1 MLYTGRMRF
10 QRSGLFTDFYE
21 LTMSQGYH
29 RFGENRHVVFDMFY
43 RRQPFSGGFAVFAGL
58 DDLIDHIMEF
68 RFSDDEITYLRSVG
82 SFSDDFL
89 SFLREFRFT
98 GDLYAVPEG
107 SVVFPC
113 EPLIRV
119 HAPLIEAQLIEGLL
133 LNTINFQ
140 TLVATKAARV
150 HLAANH
156 GAVLEFGLRRAQGA
170 DGAMSAAR
178 AAFIGG
184 AKATSNTLA
193 GKVYGI
199 PVKGTMAHSWV
210 MAFDSEEESFER
222 YAELYPDATI
232 LLIDTYSTL
241 GSGLDNAIRVGKTL
255 KARGHRF
262 GVRLDSGDL
271 EYLSKQVRAELDAAG
286 LEDATITV
294 SNELDEQIIHHLV
307 TSGSPIDSWGVGTRL
322 VTGGEDSSLT
332 GVYKLAAK
340 GDGRLDPTIKL
351 SNQPAKTTN
360 PGVKQVYRFFDA
372 SDSPLADL
380 IALEDE
386 QIVHGEPYT
395 FHHPDLSASKFE
407 MTRYA
412 KIVPL
417 LRKQMD
423 RGERCRECISLP
435 DLQAHCTESLDRFD
449 ETYKRIINPHIYKV
463 SLSDRLAELKRRMMT
478 EAENARES
486 GGDGPPGPVITSVR

>member
-1 MLYTGRMRF
+1 MTI
-10 QRSGLFTDFYE
+10 QNSGLFTDLYE
-21 LTMSQGYH
+21 LTMIQGYH
-29 RFGENRHVVFDMFY
+29 RFNENRQVVFDMFY

-58 DDLIDHIMEF
+58 DDLIDHILEF
-68 RFSDDEITYLRSVG
+68 RFSDEEIAYLKGVG
-82 SFSDDFL
+82 LFSDDFL
-89 SFLREFRFT
+89 AYLREFRFS
-98 GDLYAVPEG
+98 GDLYAMPEG
-107 SVVFPC
+107 SIVFPC
-113 EPLIRV
+113 EPLLRV
-119 HAPLIEAQLIEGLL
+119 HAPLVEAQLIEGML

-150 HLAANH
+150 YLAAE
-156 GAVLEFGLRRAQGA
+156 GRAVLEFGLRRAQGA
-170 DGAMSAAR
+170 DGAMSATR

-184 AKATSNTLA
+184 AEATSNTL
-193 GKVYGI
+193 GGRMYGI

-241 GSGLDNAIRVGKTL
+241 GSGLESAIRVGTKL

-307 TSGSPIDSWGVGTRL
+307 TSGCPIDSWGVGTRL

-340 GDGRLDPTIKL
+340 GDGRLEPTIKL

-360 PGVKQVYRFFDA
+360 PGVKQVYRFLDA
-372 SDSPLADL
+372 AGSPLADL
-380 IALEDE
+380 IALDDE
-386 QIVHGEPYT
+386 QIVAGEQYT
-395 FHHPDLSASKFE
+395 FHHPDLSARTFE
-407 MTRYA
+407 MTNYA
-412 KIVPL
+412 RVVPM

-423 RGERCRECISLP
+423 GGERCHERTLLA
-435 DLQAHCTESLDRFD
+435 DLQTRCTDSLKQFD
-449 ETYKRIINPHIYKV
+449 ETYRRIINPHIYKV
-463 SLSDRLAELKRRMMT
+463 SLSDRLARLKVRMIDET
-478 EAENARES
+478 KDARKS
-486 GGDGPPGPVITSVR
+486 GGGGPPGPVITSVQ